1 MTYANC
7 VDCDVILRVKNWAST
22 WANQTMGSLGQYGGN
37 FKETAWTACGGEIT
51 TGAAEDA
58 PASGGGSR
66 TGAAE
71 DELEGGWSL
80 IMVRLK
86 WQGDKLQNMV
96 NTQTNGG
103 VQCKQTAI
111 DDGAR

>member
-1 MTYANC
+1 
-7 VDCDVILRVKNWAST
+7 
-22 WANQTMGSLGQYGGN
+22 MGSLCQYGGN

-51 TGAAEDA
+51 TRAVEVA
-58 PASGGGSR
+58 PSSGVGSR

-71 DELEGGWSL
+71 DELEGHWSL

-86 WQGDKLQNMV
+86 WQGDKSRNMV
-96 NTQTNGG
+96 NMNTNGG

-111 DDGAR
+111 DDETR